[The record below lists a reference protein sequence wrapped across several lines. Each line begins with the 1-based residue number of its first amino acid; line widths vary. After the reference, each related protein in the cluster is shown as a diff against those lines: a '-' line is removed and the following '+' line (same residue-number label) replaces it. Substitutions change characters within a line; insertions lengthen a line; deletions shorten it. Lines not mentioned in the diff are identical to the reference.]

1 MIPNP
6 KYVALLGDSIFD
18 NAAYTA
24 GAPDVVAH
32 LRSLLTPDRA
42 MLLALDGSVCDD
54 IHLQIA
60 RLPADATHLFLSA
73 GGNDAIKASEVLWL
87 PAATVGEGLF
97 KVAQAATAFES
108 RHARLLDAALER
120 GLPLAVCTVYNPRF
134 SDVLQQ
140 TVGVAGLCLWNDAI
154 IRNASSRGLPILDL
168 RAVCTENEDYSND
181 IEPSSAGALKIA
193 RAMEQI
199 LENHDFSARQTTI
212 YSHLALRGEE

>member
-1 MIPNP
+1 MNPNP

-18 NAAYTA
+18 NAAYTS
-24 GAPDVVAH
+24 GLPDVVTQ
-32 LRSLLTPDRA
+32 LRSLLTSDRA

-73 GGNDAIKASEVLWL
+73 GGNDAIMASDVLWQ

-97 KVAQAATAFES
+97 KVAGAASAFEA
-108 RHARLLDAALER
+108 RHARLLDAALEKN
-120 GLPLAVCTVYNPRF
+120 LPLVVCTIYNPRF
-134 SDVLQQ
+134 PDALQQ

-168 RAVCTENEDYSND
+168 RAVCIQSEDYSND
-181 IEPSSAGALKIA
+181 IEPSSQGALKIA
-193 RAMEQI
+193 RAIEQI
-199 LENHDFSARQTTI
+199 LEIHDFGMRRATI
-212 YSHLALRGEE
+212 YR